1 MTRRHIAITAL
12 VLALTATACGG
23 SAEEKD
29 TSGNPRDSIE
39 VSGDFGEK
47 PVIEID
53 APLDVSETTAWTTQE
68 GTGDPVGADATTIL
82 GLTLADART
91 GKTVLSTGDP
101 GQQPLEISLTDQ
113 VFPALVRTLVG
124 KAGGTRVVVASTPED
139 TYGTQGAPQLGIRG
153 GDSVVI
159 VADVL
164 ATDPT
169 SILDGPTGASPRPP
183 PSAPKVEEADGSPSG
198 FDFEGLSKPKR
209 FAAVT
214 LREGTGPAIENPD
227 RIVAD
232 YVGQVWGAKEP
243 FDNTHGKEPS
253 SFSVGISGV
262 IKCWDRGLPGV
273 KEGARVM
280 LICPPD
286 SAYGKAGRPGIPAN
300 STLAFLI
307 DVRGVG

>member
-12 VLALTATACGG
+12 VLALTATACG
-23 SAEEKD
+23 SAEKD
-29 TSGNPRDSIE
+29 TGGNPRDAIE
-39 VSGDFGEK
+39 VSGDFGKK

-53 APLDVSETTAWTTQE
+53 APLDVSETTAWTTQK
-68 GTGDPVGADATTIL
+68 GTGDPVGGESTTIL
-82 GLTLADART
+82 GLTIADART

-113 VFPALVRTLVG
+113 VFPALVRSLVG
-124 KAGGTRVVVASTPED
+124 KAANTRVVVASTPED
-139 TYGTQGAPQLGIRG
+139 TYGSQGAPQLGIRG

-169 SILDGPTGASPRPP
+169 STLDGPTGASPRPP
-183 PSAPKVEEADGSPSG
+183 ASAPKVEETDGSPANL
-198 FDFEGLSKPKR
+198 DFKGLRKPKR
-209 FAAVT
+209 FSAIT
-214 LREGTGPAIENPD
+214 LREGTGPTIENPD

-232 YVGQVWGAKEP
+232 YVGQVWGTKEP

-253 SFSVGISGV
+253 DFSVGISGV
-262 IKCWDRGLPGV
+262 IRCWDRGLPGL

-280 LICPPD
+280 LVCPPD
-286 SAYGKAGRPGIPAN
+286 SAYGKTGRPGIPAN
-300 STLAFLI
+300 STLVFVI
-307 DVRGVG
+307 DVLGVG